1 MQTKKSVA
9 RIKGLLKKV
18 AHAKGDFNMAFA
30 RLRDSPMANSKM
42 SPASLMF
49 RRILRFPVLPLLSDN
64 VDEVAAGEEKQA
76 RKVVDKEKRNKK
88 VSKFG
93 KEVVELEEVLH
104 VLLQDNQ
111 TKLFD
116 NKAQVI
122 RVCEGGRSAY
132 VQGLNRRGR
141 VKTYLR
147 NRRFMIVDPK
157 FRAPDGEESM
167 ATGEA
172 GDKDD
177 RCLPLKQLARK
188 AKSVFMRTQADD
200 KDDSCLRLQQLS
212 GKTRSAFMRTQ
223 TLMSSI
229 LKGSLTLLTRAQGPA
244 AGKPRR
250 RAVSWAT
257 TVSQ

>member
-9 RIKGLLKKV
+9 RVKGLLKKV

-42 SPASLMF
+42 SQASLMF

-104 VLLQDNQ
+104 VLLKDNQ

-122 RVCEGGRSAY
+122 RVCGGGRSAY
-132 VQGLNRRGR
+132 VQGVTRRGR

-147 NRRFMIVDPK
+147 NRIYDSGSKVQ
-157 FRAPDGEESM
+157 G
-167 ATGEA
+167 
-172 GDKDD
+172 
-177 RCLPLKQLARK
+177 AR
-188 AKSVFMRTQADD
+188 R
-200 KDDSCLRLQQLS
+200 
-212 GKTRSAFMRTQ
+212 
-223 TLMSSI
+223 
-229 LKGSLTLLTRAQGPA
+229 
-244 AGKPRR
+244 
-250 RAVSWAT
+250 
-257 TVSQ
+257 